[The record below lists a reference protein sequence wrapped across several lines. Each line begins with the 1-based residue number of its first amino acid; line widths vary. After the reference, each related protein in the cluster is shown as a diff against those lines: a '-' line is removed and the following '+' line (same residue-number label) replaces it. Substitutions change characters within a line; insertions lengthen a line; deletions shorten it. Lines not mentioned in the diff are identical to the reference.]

1 MHSTHHV
8 TNKLM
13 FKIITKITNLAFHS
27 HQARGC
33 NKKGKNTKQRLR
45 QRRGDTGEMMP
56 LSQKKKING
65 TKLAS
70 L

>member
-1 MHSTHHV
+1 
-8 TNKLM
+8 M

-27 HQARGC
+27 RQARGC

-56 LSQKKKING
+56 LSQKKKLMVQNWLLFKSIF
-65 TKLAS
+65 KS
-70 L
+70 VSF